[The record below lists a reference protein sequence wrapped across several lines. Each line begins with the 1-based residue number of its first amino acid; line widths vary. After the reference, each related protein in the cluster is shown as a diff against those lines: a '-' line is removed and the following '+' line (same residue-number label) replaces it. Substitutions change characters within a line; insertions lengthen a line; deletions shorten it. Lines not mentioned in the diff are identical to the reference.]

1 MSLQGQLSF
10 KNRKIL
16 EKFKKC
22 SCFYC
27 LETFETS
34 EIKEYVDNNETAL
47 CPYCGIDSVICF
59 EDGSLPTKDELV
71 EWHKHSFS
79 PVGLPISEIQKYKN
93 RVLNYTTL
101 EHAKIY
107 MKKGSSNLFLL
118 IKEIQINEDSKG
130 FLVFDTDQKK
140 QIAYEKEIF
149 LSNFEELSLDKK
161 RKYYS
166 NLKSCWNYRLVY
178 SVKDMRLA
186 IHECYYTKISYT
198 GSPSSPMTYIN
209 EVNPDKLKENL
220 VEIFDLM
227 LNAFAHPIVLDD
239 LENDTFKEITKLHK

>member
-1 MSLQGQLSF
+1 MSLQRQLSF

-47 CPYCGIDSVICF
+47 CPNCGIDSLICF
-59 EDGSLPTKDELV
+59 EDGSLPTKDELE

-93 RVLNYTTL
+93 RVFNYTTL

-107 MKKGSSNLFLL
+107 MKKGRSNLFLL
-118 IKEIQINEDSKG
+118 IKEIQINEDLKG
-130 FLVFDTDQKK
+130 FLVFDTNC
-140 QIAYEKEIF
+140 II
-149 LSNFEELSLDKK
+149 
-161 RKYYS
+161 R
-166 NLKSCWNYRLVY
+166 
-178 SVKDMRLA
+178 
-186 IHECYYTKISYT
+186 
-198 GSPSSPMTYIN
+198 
-209 EVNPDKLKENL
+209 
-220 VEIFDLM
+220 
-227 LNAFAHPIVLDD
+227 
-239 LENDTFKEITKLHK
+239 